1 MHLCEYNPIGNNSV
15 RLLLRSPA
23 AERKKAQRRGAR
35 TEHYRRKLC
44 KRSAENMHLFNCT
57 IFLFLTFITIQQ
69 TYSTSEPNLITYIF
83 PVKYMKM
90 NLKKYTLIA
99 ERYYEIYDETVGLLV
114 KFSNITKNNT
124 DKELLNTYKQFNEA
138 LDEMDKRGSFP
149 ISSLDEVPGKIRE
162 NLLSQLDTFKATLSE
177 MRKKAEFLLLQNGI
191 TPKTAAEEIE
201 KNTVKPP
208 DADNTEDVANP
219 NEELFQNIKNLKRSL
234 KMNRLLAERYYEI
247 FKEKVTDMTNNMQT
261 TDRDTIDN
269 LAVLY
274 VEYKEELDE
283 VRKSGSVSSYRLYD
297 LPEKMK
303 ASVLE
308 RHKIFTEAMDEL
320 ERRGLDEIRKHLP
333 PPEIEE
339 DSENSASGRAITG
352 TEEKKELKKK
362 EPHSPTFDEYFDL
375 IIGFV
380 LIGVILMIYAISQIC
395 IRIKNRDK
403 NTDQDLI

>member
-1 MHLCEYNPIGNNSV
+1 
-15 RLLLRSPA
+15 
-23 AERKKAQRRGAR
+23 
-35 TEHYRRKLC
+35 
-44 KRSAENMHLFNCT
+44 
-57 IFLFLTFITIQQ
+57 
-69 TYSTSEPNLITYIF
+69 
-83 PVKYMKM
+83 
-90 NLKKYTLIA
+90 
-99 ERYYEIYDETVGLLV
+99 
-114 KFSNITKNNT
+114 
-124 DKELLNTYKQFNEA
+124 
-138 LDEMDKRGSFP
+138 
-149 ISSLDEVPGKIRE
+149 
-162 NLLSQLDTFKATLSE
+162 